1 MEKNS
6 IERKYTNFWKIL
18 REIVIFWLVMFVINC
33 VVYIPGTSW
42 GVEAVNLFAIAL
54 CVFAFTR
61 RRNKRRLM
69 IFLIGGIYVAGAIWY
84 NWGWINAVVHLVF
97 LWRLNCINDLK
108 RPDEWWP
115 FCRDIYLVSLLF
127 FCKYALRFT

>member
-1 MEKNS
+1 MEN
-6 IERKYTNFWKIL
+6 IERQYTNFWNIL

-84 NWGWINAVVHLVF
+84 NWGWINAVVHLAF

-108 RPDEWWP
+108 RPDEW
-115 FCRDIYLVSLLF
+115 
-127 FCKYALRFT
+127 